1 MALSRCN
8 VTSNMYGNDPGNEF
22 LRTCTKLVS
31 SVQLVKIFEQQNT
44 IGTIEFNNDN
54 IAELIYAM
62 QYAVIISYLQYCYYY
77 YCYSG
82 EQVGDGWQVGVLPC
96 F

>member
-31 SVQLVKIFEQQNT
+31 PVQLVKIFEQQNT

-54 IAELIYAM
+54 TA
-62 QYAVIISYLQYCYYY
+62 
-77 YCYSG
+77 
-82 EQVGDGWQVGVLPC
+82 D
-96 F
+96 